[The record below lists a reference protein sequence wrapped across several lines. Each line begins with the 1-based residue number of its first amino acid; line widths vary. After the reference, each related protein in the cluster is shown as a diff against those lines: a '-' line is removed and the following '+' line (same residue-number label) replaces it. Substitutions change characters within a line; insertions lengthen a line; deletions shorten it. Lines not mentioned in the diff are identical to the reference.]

1 MEKILDR
8 EVAWRVFAWEF
19 NRSNLHISEGDERA
33 PNYIITPTG
42 VKCNRLF
49 IVGVVTEVENIGKDN
64 TLWRGRVADP
74 TGVFTVYAGQYQPES
89 AIFLSE
95 LNIPAYVAV
104 VGKARKFEPEDGN
117 VYTSVRPKE
126 INNADEKLRD
136 RWVLDTAERT
146 LERIR
151 YIEDALDSGKSG
163 NDLKEYLLGKRIN
176 AVLADGAVKAV
187 EHYKNLDKTMA
198 ELKNAVIRAIEMVA
212 SDRNQQSMGTQKE
225 PQIITSGIAAQEGV
239 STSTVAPVDIIQ
251 TYGSPPYV
259 DIAARND
266 PQGLQMR
273 GVEKP
278 QGFSL
283 NERRSME
290 QNMAKQE
297 EKSVEIRTPP
307 EMEGA
312 EEENAKPETAKEI
325 IEPKEIIA
333 GIIDK
338 LDTGKGISYSTV
350 SDAAQ
355 KAGIDPDAVE
365 SGIKELMDEG
375 RCYEPKIGVLRKV

>member
-19 NRSNLHISEGDERA
+19 NRSNMHISEGVERA

-104 VGKARKFEPEDGN
+104 VGKARKFEPEDGS
-117 VYTSVRPKE
+117 VYTSVRPEE

-146 LERIR
+146 LERIM
-151 YIEDALDSGKSG
+151 YIEDALSSGKSG
-163 NDLKEYLLGKRIN
+163 NDLKNYLLGKGIN
-176 AVLADGAVKAV
+176 AVLADGAAKAV
-187 EHYKNLDKTMA
+187 EHYKNLDKTIA
-198 ELKNAVIRAIEMVA
+198 ELKNAVIHAIKTVAPEM
-212 SDRNQQSMGTQKE
+212 DNQPAGTQKE
-225 PQIITSGIAAQEGV
+225 PQMKAHGV
-239 STSTVAPVDIIQ
+239 EKPQGFGVGASTSTVAPVDVVH
-251 TYGSPPYV
+251 TYGSAMDEIKTSSEIEEAV
-259 DIAARND
+259 
-266 PQGLQMR
+266 
-273 GVEKP
+273 VE
-278 QGFSL
+278 
-283 NERRSME
+283 
-290 QNMAKQE
+290 E
-297 EKSVEIRTPP
+297 EK
-307 EMEGA
+307 EMTELK
-312 EEENAKPETAKEI
+312 EPETG
-325 IEPKEIIA
+325 PKEIIA

-338 LDTGKGISYSTV
+338 LDTGKGIQYSTV
-350 SDAAQ
+350 VEAAQ
-355 KAGIDPDAVE
+355 KNGIDPETLE

>member
-1 MEKILDR
+1 MEKIPDR

-64 TLWRGRVADP
+64 ALWRGRVADP
-74 TGVFTVYAGQYQPES
+74 TGVFTVYAGQYQPEA

-104 VGKARKFEPEDGN
+104 VGKARKFEPEDGS
-117 VYTSVRPKE
+117 VYTSVRPEE
-126 INNADEKLRD
+126 INIADEKLRD

-146 LERIR
+146 LERIK
-151 YIEDALDSGKSG
+151 YIEDALTSGKSG
-163 NDLKEYLLGKRIN
+163 NDLKEYLLGKGIN

-187 EHYKNLDKTMA
+187 EHYRNLDRTIT
-198 ELKNAVIRAIEMVA
+198 ELKDAVIHAIETVA
-212 SDRNQQSMGTQKE
+212 SERGDQSAGTQKE
-225 PQIITSGIAAQEGV
+225 PQMKAPGVTPLEGV
-239 STSTVAPVDIIQ
+239 S
-251 TYGSPPYV
+251 
-259 DIAARND
+259 
-266 PQGLQMR
+266 
-273 GVEKP
+273 
-278 QGFSL
+278 
-283 NERRSME
+283 
-290 QNMAKQE
+290 E
-297 EKSVEIRTPP
+297 EKLAEIKTPQ
-307 EMEGA
+307 EKEEAIA
-312 EEENAKPETAKEI
+312 EEENAKPELIGHET
-325 IEPKEIIA
+325 EPKEIIA

-338 LDTGKGISYSTV
+338 LDRGKGISYSV
-350 SDAAQ
+350 VADAAQ
-355 KAGIDPDAVE
+355 KAGIYPDAVE

>member
-19 NRSNLHISEGDERA
+19 NRSNMHISMGDERA

-64 TLWRGRVADP
+64 SLWRGRVADP

-95 LNIPAYVAV
+95 LTIPAYVAV

-117 VYTSVRPKE
+117 VYTSVRPE
-126 INNADEKLRD
+126 EMNNADEKLRD

-151 YIEDALDSGKSG
+151 YIEDALSSGKSG
-163 NDLKEYLLGKRIN
+163 NDLKEYLHGKGVN
-176 AVLADGAVKAV
+176 AILADGAVKAV

-198 ELKNAVIRAIEMVA
+198 ELKIAVIHAIE
-212 SDRNQQSMGTQKE
+212 
-225 PQIITSGIAAQEGV
+225 
-239 STSTVAPVDIIQ
+239 TVATDNVTKVHVQ
-251 TYGSPPYV
+251 E
-259 DIAARND
+259 AQ
-266 PQGLQMR
+266 QGL
-273 GVEKP
+273 VNYE
-278 QGFSL
+278 QGFMNQHIVKPEDDQVSP
-283 NERRSME
+283 EI
-290 QNMAKQE
+290 E
-297 EKSVEIRTPP
+297 EAVS
-307 EMEGA
+307 
-312 EEENAKPETAKEI
+312 EEENAKSELKEPETG
-325 IEPKEIIA
+325 PKEIIA

-338 LDTGKGISYSTV
+338 LDTGKGIQYSIV
-350 SDAAQ
+350 VEAAQ
-355 KAGIDPDAVE
+355 KDGIDPETVE

>member
-19 NRSNLHISEGDERA
+19 NRSNMHISEGDERA

-104 VGKARKFEPEDGN
+104 VGKARKFEPEDGS
-117 VYTSVRPKE
+117 VYTSVRPEE

-146 LERIR
+146 LERIM
-151 YIEDALDSGKSG
+151 YIEDALSSGKSG
-163 NDLKEYLLGKRIN
+163 NDLKNYLLGKGIN
-176 AVLADGAVKAV
+176 AVLADGATKAV
-187 EHYKNLDKTMA
+187 EHYKNLDKTIA
-198 ELKNAVIRAIEMVA
+198 ELKNVVIHAI
-212 SDRNQQSMGTQKE
+212 K
-225 PQIITSGIAAQEGV
+225 
-239 STSTVAPVDIIQ
+239 TVAPVDVVH
-251 TYGSPPYV
+251 TYGSAMDEIKTSSEIEEAV
-259 DIAARND
+259 
-266 PQGLQMR
+266 
-273 GVEKP
+273 VE
-278 QGFSL
+278 
-283 NERRSME
+283 
-290 QNMAKQE
+290 E
-297 EKSVEIRTPP
+297 EK
-307 EMEGA
+307 EMTELK
-312 EEENAKPETAKEI
+312 EPETG
-325 IEPKEIIA
+325 PKEIIA

-338 LDTGKGISYSTV
+338 LDTGKGIQYSTV
-350 SDAAQ
+350 VEAAQ
-355 KAGIDPDAVE
+355 KKGIDPETVE

>member
-19 NRSNLHISEGDERA
+19 NRSNMHISEGDERA

-74 TGVFTVYAGQYQPES
+74 TGVFTVYAGQYQPEA

-104 VGKARKFEPEDGN
+104 VGKARKFEPEDGS
-117 VYTSVRPKE
+117 VYTSVRPE
-126 INNADEKLRD
+126 EMNNADEKLRD
-136 RWVLDTAERT
+136 SWVLDTAERT

-151 YIEDALDSGKSG
+151 YIEDALISGKSG
-163 NDLKEYLLGKRIN
+163 NDLKEYLLGKGIN
-176 AVLADGAVKAV
+176 AMLADGAVKAV
-187 EHYKNLDKTMA
+187 EHYKNLDKTIA
-198 ELKNAVIRAIEMVA
+198 ELKSAVIHAIETVA
-212 SDRNQQSMGTQKE
+212 SDRGNKSAGTQKE
-225 PQIITSGIAAQEGV
+225 QKEPQMKAPRVAPLEGA
-239 STSTVAPVDIIQ
+239 STSTVAPVDVAH
-251 TYGSPPYV
+251 TYGSRHTWRDV
-259 DIAARND
+259 SMHNGGHDADEHRLIE
-266 PQGLQMR
+266 QGI
-273 GVEKP
+273 EKP
-278 QGFSL
+278 
-283 NERRSME
+283 
-290 QNMAKQE
+290 E
-297 EKSVEIRTPP
+297 EKLVKIETPLEIEETI
-307 EMEGA
+307 A
-312 EEENAKPETAKEI
+312 EKETAKAELQGPET
-325 IEPKEIIA
+325 EPKEIIA

-338 LDTGKGISYSTV
+338 LDTGKGIQYSMV
-350 SDAAQ
+350 VEAAR
-355 KAGIDPDAVE
+355 KNGIDPETVE